1 MKRFKDLVTKVIY
14 IWPLSV
20 DRKANQQNRIIRNQ
34 CYKPSN
40 PLSSEYRFVKTG
52 ESSLSFGIWKIVQSL
67 PFSFSRKQIYSLM
80 LPTFAICSTEMIMYR
95 YTADTSLNHLR
106 LEHSYIIEI
115 KIDANMDIRIWV
127 FQAFVKRFLSCNLS
141 QRKLLFS
148 SWVGFC
154 ERNNHVHKFSF
165 AWVSQKTILIEKARK
180 RPQN

>member
-20 DRKANQQNRIIRNQ
+20 DRKVNQQNRIIRDQ

-40 PLSSEYRFVKTG
+40 PVEYRFVRTG
-52 ESSLSFGIWKIVQSL
+52 ESSLSFGISKIAQSL
-67 PFSFSRKQIYSLM
+67 PFSFIRKQIFSLT

-95 YTADTSLNHLR
+95 YTADTSLNRLR
-106 LEHSYIIEI
+106 KHSYIVEI
-115 KIDANMDIRIWV
+115 KINANMDIRIWV

-165 AWVSQKTILIEKARK
+165 AWVSEKNILIEKGRK